1 MDKTVDCS
9 LSLFLFCVDCSL
21 SLFLFW
27 GEYMNVEVRE
37 KNGKWGVWTD
47 EIRYNSYD
55 TETEAQD
62 KATRIRRA
70 AALMDKL
77 QETVEKETAEWDE
90 ADKAEFSA
98 WYGTGTTKALN
109 L

>member
-1 MDKTVDCS
+1 MTSTIKARCLIPFSGVKLHT
-9 LSLFLFCVDCSL
+9 LFFSGVK
-21 SLFLFW
+21 
-27 GEYMNVEVRE
+27 YMNVEVRE

-55 TETEAQD
+55 TEIEAQD

-77 QETVEKETAEWDE
+77 QETVEEETAEWDE

-98 WYGTGTTKALN
+98 WYGTGTAKALN